1 MFEYLVSVGTL
12 AAITAIL
19 ALGLNQRW
27 GLSGQLD
34 LGYYLYV
41 ALGAYIDGVLTLP
54 NAHSQPAVSYILG
67 LHLPFLA
74 GFAGAG
80 LGTGLVSL
88 AIGSV
93 ALKNLRGDYF
103 AIVTVAATIIAY
115 TAISQYKPLFNGYN
129 GLYGVS
135 QPFASAVNLSPQGYQ
150 AFYFALCVVVL
161 VAIFVVL
168 ELLRRSPFGLAVKA
182 VREDETAASAFGK
195 HTYLLRLK
203 AYVIGGVV
211 AGLGGSLFM
220 HYIMAFNPASWSP
233 LETFLLYGALLVG
246 GTANNLGAVVGV
258 LIVLIA
264 FPQLTQLIPALG
276 SNSNAG
282 PAVQN
287 IVVGLLIIVVLRF
300 RAAGLLPEVIT
311 TRGQLRTG
319 GTWNWRRR
327 GAVQVVDVPGP
338 APDPAAA
345 TDAASPAATGGA
357 ADATGADGPA
367 TPDGA

>member
-12 AAITAIL
+12 AAITSVI
-19 ALGLNQRW
+19 ALGLNSRW

-34 LGYYLYV
+34 LGYYIYV

-54 NAHSQPAVSYILG
+54 SAHTQPDVSYILG

-80 LGTGLVSL
+80 LGAGLVSL
-88 AIGSV
+88 VVGAV

-103 AIVTVAATIIAY
+103 AIVTVAATIIGY
-115 TAISQYKPLFNGYN
+115 TVISQYKPLFNGYN
-129 GLYGVS
+129 GLYGAS
-135 QPFASAVNLSPQGYQ
+135 QPFAASLNLSPQGYQ
-150 AFYFALCVVVL
+150 AFYFGLCVVVL
-161 VAIFVVL
+161 VAVFVVL

-182 VREDETAASAFGK
+182 VRENEIAASAFGK
-195 HTYLLRLK
+195 RTYLLRLK

-220 HYIMAFNPASWSP
+220 HYITAFNPASWSP

-246 GTANNLGAVVGV
+246 GTANNLGAVVGA
-258 LIVLIA
+258 LIALIA

-282 PAVQN
+282 PAIQN
-287 IVVGLLIIVVLRF
+287 IVIGLLIFAVLLF
-300 RAAGLLPEVIT
+300 RAAGILPELT
-311 TRGQLRTG
+311 TMSGQLRTRG
-319 GTWNWRRR
+319 AWNWRRR
-327 GAVQVVDVPGP
+327 ATGQAADSAEPAGPVVDPAGP
-338 APDPAAA
+338 EEA
-345 TDAASPAATGGA
+345 
-357 ADATGADGPA
+357 
-367 TPDGA
+367 